1 MNCLRIFDW
10 KDNKKLKNFYNQ
22 TFDVM
27 GGFKRSICQ
36 LCKCDCGI
44 LVEIENGRVIGIK
57 GDPENP
63 NNRGRICIRGKNSEK
78 VLYHPERLKKPLLN
92 VGERGNPKWKEIAWD
107 EALKII
113 AEKLTEL
120 KKEGIEESLVFLYGP
135 AARIVDVSIVRR
147 FANVFGTPNVTGS
160 WSYCVGP
167 KVLASQLVFGFPYPI
182 GDFARS
188 KLIVLWGT
196 NPLVSRIHRYHGIV
210 EDIIRAKNNGA
221 KIVVVDPR
229 KSETARIADYHL
241 KIRPGKDIY
250 LALGL
255 INYLIENNLYDREFV
270 KKHVSGFEKLTK
282 SVKKYSM
289 DYTEAKTDIPAKL
302 IEEIGDLLG
311 SIKPASIDR
320 REGVLHNVNGF
331 QTTRALAT
339 LAAITGNVDVE
350 GGLIFNP
357 SIEINDITLKELLPT
372 PEKIPFWK
380 ERFPLARDC
389 SAYLS
394 DVILSANPYPI
405 KVLIVFK
412 SNPVLTLP
420 DTKKFVRAM
429 KKLELVMV
437 HDIFLTATCRY
448 ADIVLPASTFFKK
461 AEIDAVPLKK
471 YRWVRVKRKIVEP
484 VGGAKSEVEF
494 IISLARKMRYHD
506 YFPYSSEDE
515 ILKELLKGTEV
526 ENYSL
531 EELERG
537 VLLENP
543 VGEMRK
549 SRFLTPSGKI
559 ELFSEILKQMEMYE
573 LIPISSVEE
582 TPEYPYVLITGA
594 RTPSYYHSQFRNIE
608 PLRRMNPEPLA
619 EIGEGISEKERIFD
633 GEFVNIKTKFGELEI
648 KASVV
653 PEMHPYT
660 VSIPHGWEN
669 CNANL
674 LTGNVFEPL
683 TGAPMYR
690 AIPCR
695 VERVR

>member
-1 MNCLRIFDW
+1 MI
-10 KDNKKLKNFYNQ
+10 
-22 TFDVM
+22 T
-27 GGFKRSICQ
+27 KRSICQ

-44 LVEIENGRVIGIK
+44 LVDIEDGRVISIM

-63 NNRGRICIRGKNSEK
+63 NNRGRVCIRGKNADK

-92 VGERGNPKWKEIAWD
+92 VGERGAPKWKEISWD

-120 KKEGIEESLVFLYGP
+120 KKEGVEESLVFLYGP
-135 AARIVDVSIVRR
+135 AGRKVDVSIVRR

-167 KVLASQLVFGFPYPI
+167 KVLTSQMLFGFPYPV

-188 KLIVLWGT
+188 KLILLWGT

-210 EDIIRAKNNGA
+210 EDLLHAKNNGA
-221 KIVVVDPR
+221 KIVVIDPR

-241 KIRPGKDIY
+241 KIRPGRDIY
-250 LALGL
+250 LAMGL

-270 KKHVSGFEKLTK
+270 KKHVSGFEKLAK
-282 SVKKYSM
+282 SVKIHSI
-289 DYTEAKTDIPAKL
+289 DYTEAKTDIPAKV

-311 SIKPASIDR
+311 SIKPATIDR

-331 QTTRALAT
+331 QTTRAIAI

-357 SIEINDITLKELLPT
+357 SIQIKDITLKELLPASG
-372 PEKIPFWK
+372 KVPFWK
-380 ERFPLARDC
+380 ERFPLAKDC

-394 DVILSANPYPI
+394 DVILSENPYPI

-420 DTKKFVRAM
+420 DTKKFIRAM
-429 KKLELVMV
+429 KKLELVVV
-437 HDIFLTATCRY
+437 HDIFLTATCNY
-448 ADIVLPASTFFKK
+448 ADIVLPASTFFEKS
-461 AEIDAVPLKK
+461 EIDAVPLKK
-471 YRWVRVKRKIVEP
+471 YRWVRIKRRVVEP
-484 VGGAKSEVEF
+484 VGEAKSEAEF
-494 IISLARKMRYHD
+494 IIALARKMGYRD
-506 YFPYSSEDE
+506 YFSYSSEDE
-515 ILKELLKGTEV
+515 IVRELLEGTEV
-526 ENYSL
+526 EDYSL

-537 VLLENP
+537 ILLENP
-543 VGEMRK
+543 IGEIRK
-549 SRFLTPSGKI
+549 KGFPTPSGKI
-559 ELFSEILKQMEMYE
+559 ELFPDILRQMKMYE
-573 LIPISSVEE
+573 LAPVSDAET

-594 RTPSYYHSQFRNIE
+594 RTSPYYHSQFRNIE
-608 PLRRMNPEPLA
+608 PLRRINPEPLA
-619 EIGEGISEKERIFD
+619 EVGEGISKKERVSD
-633 GEFVNIKTKFGELEI
+633 GEYVKIKTKFGELEI
-648 KASVV
+648 KASLVSD
-653 PEMHPYT
+653 MHPYT
-660 VSIPHGWEN
+660 ISIPHGWEN

-695 VERVR
+695 VERG